1 MNKFDTFTNHQK
13 ETYSLIHNLEE
24 EYMKAFDPAFFV
36 LNDKLQ
42 TIRAKITKAQGE
54 CNHIF
59 EDGVC
64 IVCHKE
70 EVEINK

>member
-1 MNKFDTFTNHQK
+1 MNKFDTFTNYQK
-13 ETYSLIHNLEE
+13 ETYTLIHNLEE

-42 TIRAKITKAQGE
+42 AVRAKITKAQDE

-70 EVEINK
+70 EVEANK